1 MVASGAFGV
10 RGAVMRRE
18 GYRGSGL
25 VRPFLLGTTSLSALL
40 FSLGAEAACVDA
52 GDTRTCTGNL
62 VGGVVVQGPF
72 PPTGILN
79 LVVNGLTANI
89 APASGPA
96 VGLLRT
102 ALLGTGPNLRLDVAA
117 NPFLIAGLPVP
128 GAPPTFLG
136 TVIGESRGGL
146 NGAGGSVTILT
157 QGDFNWLSSSAAA
170 IFGRSIGGAGT
181 ATDFLGGTGG
191 AVDIRA
197 GVGRIET
204 IAPNAA
210 GVAGL
215 SQGGRGAAGG
225 GGDEGGNAGAGG
237 TVLVSNAA
245 LLITRGRGAVGVLA
259 QSRGGF
265 GGAGGDDNFTGSAG
279 DGGSGG
285 AGGSAT
291 ATNAPTGRIRTA
303 GLGAH
308 GMMAISVGGG
318 GGAGGDA
325 GGLVGLG
332 GGGGSGGAGFL
343 ANTTNRGD
351 IRTTGDL
358 AAGVIALSVG
368 GGGGDGGSARGLV
381 SLGGAGATTSAGG
394 TAIAR
399 NQGTITTAGGFA
411 QGINVASIGGGGG
424 RGGTS
429 SGVVTI
435 GGEGGGGGL
444 GGLARVEQAGSVT
457 TSGLNAQ
464 GILLQSIGGGGG
476 AGGDATAV
484 GLGISV
490 AVGGAGGAGG
500 NGGRVELNADP
511 ARIPAGATPSVTTSG
526 ANAIG
531 ILAQSV
537 GGGGG
542 TAGRAMAISAS
553 ALPGTINASFA
564 IGGSGGNGGA
574 GGVVDSRY
582 AGSVATSGAL
592 ATGLLLQSVGG
603 GGGTAGNAVSIS
615 GSVLALDVGLAMG
628 GTGGGGGS
636 GGTVGFDGAA
646 AITTQGDNAVGL
658 LAQSV
663 GGGGGAGGHATSL
676 ASGSVASATIG
687 LGGSGGVGGR
697 GGSVSVRNAASIL
710 TQGTLSHGIH
720 AQSIGGGGGT
730 GGEAFSAGV
739 SIVGSVGV
747 ALGGQGGAGTQG
759 GSVTVNQPAVGS
771 GFAIATQ
778 GQMAHGVLAQSIGG
792 GGGAG
797 GAAGLYNI
805 SGLANLGVALGGS
818 GGIGAIGG
826 TVAVTLDG
834 DVSTQGD
841 QSYGVL
847 AQSVGGGGGTGGVVA
862 GGAMSA
868 GALNVTLGGSGGIG
882 GRGGDVTVTGGGD
895 VATRGQGA
903 LGVMAQSVGGGGGMA
918 GIADSGAVGIAVAL
932 NVAVGGT
939 GGTGGHGGSAIIERS
954 GNVTTGA
961 RLESGARIGAFAP
974 AVMAQSIG
982 GGGGMAGGARG
993 GAGALGGLAAG
1004 ISLGGDGGAA
1014 GNGGLARV
1022 TNAGDAVTFG
1032 DFAAAVFAQSVGG
1045 GGGLAGQSVGV
1056 SVAPV
1061 GLSVAIGGDGGS
1073 AGNGGTAEVT
1083 QTGLARTHG
1092 DHAPA
1097 VMAQSIGGGGGAG
1110 GQANGGSIS
1119 GGSIQTVLGGGGAS
1133 GGFGGTARATLSGSA
1148 ITEGTL
1154 SFGVLAQSVGGG
1166 GGTGGY
1172 SQAAAGGAA
1181 TVTVALGGTAG
1192 LGGNGGLA
1200 EVISTGTIATTG
1212 NVALGAVAQSI
1223 GGGGGIGGDA
1233 FTFTVAIPIAVP
1245 VGAQGGLGGAGGVA
1259 SLRHDGIVTTSG
1271 DHATALLAQSIG
1283 GGGGYAG
1290 TGEFFAVVSDGDE
1303 VAEVS
1308 VPVGARGGAGGSGGI
1323 VTLSGTGTVATSGV
1337 LAAGV
1342 VAQSIGGGG
1351 GIGGSA
1357 SALSTG
1363 TGDVGVSLSFGG
1375 AGGAG
1380 GNGGLVTLDL
1390 GMAVGTTGTLA
1401 PAILAQSIGG
1411 GGGAGGSATGGNSS
1425 YLALNIAMGGNG
1437 GVGGTGGAV
1446 SLTSRG
1452 AVGATGALSQAILA
1466 QSIGGGGGTAGSS
1479 GIEPDAL
1486 GDMNVALG
1494 ATGGAGGG
1502 GGSVVVVRGFD
1513 GVVPAANLASIQSLA
1528 NYRLPA
1534 GVATLQALGTGATG
1548 LLAQSIGGGG
1558 GASFVER
1565 TVGLSAAGIVAPDAV
1580 GNWVVGLG
1588 AGSATGRGGAVTLR
1602 IADNILTGSAPPTG
1616 DAANPLRLAGLSP
1629 EGGSAR
1635 GVVAQSVGG
1644 GGGVMAGA
1652 AIASLGT
1659 LATSREPLTIRLGT
1673 NAALSDRGD
1682 AVSVTVAGAVETRG
1696 FASDA
1701 IVAQSIGGGGGI
1713 ATTAASGAF
1722 DGQAGLQARVLLGAT
1737 SVQSAAGFTSTLAVQ
1752 GSVATAGNAAR
1763 GLVAQSIGAGGGI
1776 ASMPIAAALGG
1787 PFSLAADAELRLGAV
1802 GATTSNG
1809 GTVSLRTLSA
1819 PGESSQVTT
1828 QGRAAHA
1835 VLAQSIGGGGG
1846 VAELPLLATIAAAAT
1861 RTDYSIRTT
1870 LGTGAGSGL
1879 QGGTVILNNGALI
1892 ATAGADAIGLAA
1904 QSIGAGGGLADASL
1918 GLFLRTADTRN
1929 RLVAITQRLGTDEA
1943 VGAGGTVTLVNRGA
1957 VGTLGRG
1964 AHGVLAQSIGG
1975 GGGVLGGGLAVPI
1988 GRAAGDPAGPG
1999 AARHRVELDVLLG
2012 ATGGDGDGGAVSLDN
2027 RAAVTTAGEAGF
2039 GLAAQS
2045 IGAGGGIGPLGR
2057 PAETWLFDSAIG
2069 LTASLDPT
2077 DRAAIAF
2084 RQRVELGAR
2093 EGSIGA
2099 GGAVTLST
2107 TGAVATAGANAVA
2120 VLAQSIG
2127 NGGGVAGLGMRD
2139 VAGRTALGGQGGGGG
2154 IGGTVRVTADAD
2166 LATTGALAH
2175 ALLAQSIGGGGGLA
2189 AGGLDQVT
2197 LGAESGF
2204 GGGGGL
2210 VEITG
2215 GARIQTS
2222 GALALGAVGQ
2232 SIGAGGG
2239 LVGALGTGVAQE
2251 PGGRSARLGAGGAV
2265 RGSGGSVNMT
2275 WGDGSVRATTGLG
2288 AIATIAQSIGGGGGI
2303 ALLHRPEGTAA
2314 EGAQRPRITL
2324 GAQGA
2329 ALGAGG
2335 AVTVTAGGTTVTE
2348 GEAAHGLIAQSIGA
2362 GGGTAIGFGLFSLG
2376 ASGAESGVGGSA
2388 QATLGGPG
2396 ITTLGAGAFGAV
2408 VQSIGGGGGFAQAL
2422 LQPGQATAPQAESRA
2437 LGGATLLAAGADTAA
2452 LTLGGAT
2459 TQIATG
2465 GVGAPGAVVQSIG
2478 GGGGISVGPVSAQG
2492 SLTLGGGGAA
2502 GNAGTARFT
2511 ALGAGA
2517 LIITAAADAPG
2528 LVVQSIGGGG
2538 GYATGALGALRLGGT
2553 SPQAAAPGRAE
2564 LRLAGRVDTMGTRS
2578 PAVLAQSI
2586 AAGGGAALFTNG
2598 TARLGA
2604 FNGADAAGGAVE
2616 LRQNAELVTRD
2627 AGNPTLLMQS
2637 IAGGGG
2643 FLASAAGEA
2652 VLGTEP
2658 LSLAGGL
2665 GLAAAS
2671 GPGGAVWLCRTQTVT
2686 ATGGTPCTRLAA
2698 EPAATTAGLIVAV
2711 GASSAALVAQS
2722 IAGGGGV
2729 LATGGAQVAL
2739 GSVAPG
2745 AGGEVRVREPGELYA
2760 LGADS
2765 AAAVV
2770 HSIGGGGGLVLRAGG
2785 AATLGGTAGGA
2796 LVVGQASPGGIVE
2809 MTTTA
2814 PVFSSGPG
2822 SLGLVAQS
2830 IGGGGG
2836 TVLTGGG
2843 NGTLG
2848 GTRGGAGGT
2857 VTLRANA
2864 VEASGAALVAQSI
2877 GGGGGL
2883 AGRIAGEALLGGGT
2897 AGAAQAVFL
2906 ETTGAVTT
2914 TAAFAPALLAQSIG
2928 GGGGAVLGG
2937 VTLGTLGGG
2946 AGGSGGTV
2954 DVATLSGTI
2963 ATSGAGAV
2971 GILAQSIGG
2980 GGGVLGGVAGRVVAG
2995 GTGTTAGNAGDV
3007 GVKNNAAITTAGEMA
3022 HGILA
3027 QSLGGGGGVVLGNR
3041 PGASTPLRAASGNGG
3056 DVIVDNTAP
3065 ITVSGANAHGIVAQS
3080 IGGGGVFAGEGTP
3093 IAGAAGS
3100 GRSTTANGLG
3110 AADSIFIRNR
3120 ALVQAGGAGGIG
3132 IFAQTQGGLANA
3144 NARITLEL
3152 DPGSAVLGGA
3162 GGAALRLQTRA
3173 AQIDVMNRGIIG
3185 NAIGGRAVLVEN
3197 GSGTLNLTNEGTLTG
3212 NVDAPL
3218 ASILNSGSGL
3228 VNAGP
3233 RIALGTGSFTNNGGF
3248 AVAGQGVRGVTQLTG
3263 FFSNAGT
3270 MHVDVEGLA
3279 GGGIAVDRLEV
3290 SRVATLGGR
3299 VAPALLPGTT
3309 IQPGTHTAVFLN
3321 AAQGITVN
3329 APQLVPPPTINA
3341 TWSLVYPTTKDAALR
3356 VTLSTTAMGAPMAQ
3370 NQLSVAQA
3378 LARGATS
3385 NPAGFATVSDAIYG
3399 ATNVA
3404 SYTQSLSSVGGD
3416 GGTAGLLAAQGA
3428 MGQFMMGM
3436 TARLDLLQRS
3446 GRNGMVTPASFAP
3459 FALASSFAEESHIGT
3474 GEALLGMDSLADVL
3488 PSPTRFWAMP
3498 LGFGAGTTG
3507 SEARLG
3513 GVMLGMDHR
3522 FNEEWTIGAVG
3533 GWSSGSFDSGSAIEA
3548 RRFSGGHAGAY
3559 ALWERGGF
3567 YLSGQL
3573 GYARHEGVQAR
3584 SIAGPGS
3591 LEFARA
3597 DIGYQTAAGQMEL
3610 GYRHDLG
3617 AFMLTPFAGI
3627 GLRGWQQDGANET
3640 SRTSTGA
3647 AGVYGL
3653 RQDERSGWS
3662 APVSLG
3668 MRAETSWR
3676 VGEGLLLDGHLR
3688 AAWVRQEGA
3697 TPTSRASMALAPA
3710 ETFTLTGAPL
3720 NRDSL
3725 AFQAGVQLQA
3735 NERLGF
3741 GVVVLGDVGDR
3752 TQSIGGF
3759 GRIVYRW

>member
-1 MVASGAFGV
+1 
-10 RGAVMRRE
+10 MRRE
-18 GYRGSGL
+18 ERWGSG
-25 VRPFLLGTTSLSALL
+25 VIRAVLLGSTSLSAIL
-40 FSLGAEAACVDA
+40 FSLRAEAACVDV

-62 VGGVVVQGPF
+62 VGGVVVQGLF
-72 PPTGILN
+72 PPVGIRN
-79 LVVNGLTANI
+79 LVVNGLTNNI

-96 VGLLRT
+96 VALLRPAIT
-102 ALLGTGPNLRLDVAA
+102 GIGPNLTLDVSA

-128 GAPPTFLG
+128 GSPPTFLG
-136 TVIGESRGGL
+136 TVIGDSRGGL

-157 QGDFNWLSSSAAA
+157 QGDFSWLSSSAAA
-170 IFGRSIGGAGT
+170 IFARSIGGPGT
-181 ATDFLGGTGG
+181 ATDVLGGAGG
-191 AVDIRA
+191 AVDVRA

-204 IAPNAA
+204 IAANAG

-215 SQGGRGAAGG
+215 SQGGAGIAGG
-225 GGDEGGNAGAGG
+225 GGDAGGNAGAGG

-245 LLITRGRGAVGVLA
+245 LLLTRGRGAVGVLA
-259 QSRGGF
+259 QSRGGS

-291 ATNAPTGRIRTA
+291 ANNAPTGRIRTS
-303 GLGAH
+303 GLGGH

-332 GGGGSGGAGFL
+332 GGGGSGGAGGL

-381 SLGGAGATTSAGG
+381 SLGGEGATTSAGG

-399 NQGTITTAGGFA
+399 NQGTISTTGGFA
-411 QGINVASIGGGGG
+411 QGVMVSSIGGGGG

-444 GGLARVEQAGSVT
+444 GGLARVEHAGSVT

-464 GILLQSIGGGGG
+464 GIVAQSVGGGGG

-484 GLGISV
+484 GLGIAV

-511 ARIPAGATPSVTTSG
+511 ARIPAGAAPSVSTSG

-542 TAGRAMAISAS
+542 TAGRAIAVSAS
-553 ALPGTINASFA
+553 PVPGSLNASIA
-564 IGGSGGNGGA
+564 IGGRGGDGGNGGI
-574 GGVVDSRY
+574 VNSRY
-582 AGSVATSGAL
+582 AGSVATTGAL

-603 GGGTAGNAVSIS
+603 GGGTAGNATSVSAS
-615 GSVLALDVGLAMG
+615 ALALDLGLALG
-628 GTGGGGGS
+628 GTGGGGGT
-636 GGTVGFDGAA
+636 GGTVTFDGAA
-646 AITTQGDNAVGL
+646 AITTAGDNAVGL

-663 GGGGGAGGHATSL
+663 GGGGGAGGQATGV
-676 ASGSVASATIG
+676 AAGGVASATIG
-687 LGGSGGVGGR
+687 LGGAGGLGGR
-697 GGSVSVRNAASIL
+697 GGAVSVRNAASIL

-720 AQSIGGGGGT
+720 AQSVGGGGGT
-730 GGEAFSAGV
+730 GGQALSVGV
-739 SIVGSVGV
+739 SLAGSVGV
-747 ALGGQGGAGTQG
+747 ALGGAGGAGTQG
-759 GSVTVNQPAVGS
+759 GSVTVNQPAIGT
-771 GFAIATQ
+771 GYAIETQ
-778 GQMAHGVLAQSIGG
+778 GLMAHGVLAQSIGG

-805 SGLANLGVALGGS
+805 SGLANVGVALGGS
-818 GGIGAIGG
+818 GGIGAVGG
-826 TVAVTLDG
+826 TVNVTLDG
-834 DVSTQGD
+834 DVRTAGAHSH
-841 QSYGVL
+841 GVL

-868 GALNVTLGGSGGIG
+868 AAVNVTLGGSGGIG
-882 GRGGDVTVTGGGD
+882 GRGGDATISGSGD
-895 VATRGQGA
+895 VTTRGLGA
-903 LGVMAQSVGGGGGMA
+903 IGVLAQSVGGGGGVA
-918 GIADSGAVGIAVAL
+918 GIADSGAVGIAIAL

-939 GGTGGHGGSAIIERS
+939 GGTGGNAGSAIINRT

-961 RLESGARIGAFAP
+961 LLESGERLGALAP
-974 AVMAQSIG
+974 AVMAQSVG
-982 GGGGMAGGARG
+982 GGGGLAGGARG
-993 GAGALGGLAAG
+993 GAAAVGGISG
-1004 ISLGGDGGAA
+1004 GVSLGGDGGAA

-1022 TNAGDAVTFG
+1022 TNGGDAVTFG
-1032 DFAAAVFAQSVGG
+1032 DFAPAVFAQSIGG
-1045 GGGLAGQSVGV
+1045 GGGLAGQSVGI

-1061 GLSVAIGGDGGS
+1061 GLTVAIGGDGGS

-1097 VMAQSIGGGGGAG
+1097 VMAQSVGGGGGTG

-1133 GGFGGTARATLSGSA
+1133 GGIGGTARATLSGSA

-1166 GGTGGY
+1166 GGTGGFA
-1172 SQAAAGGAA
+1172 QAANGGAA

-1200 EVISTGTIATTG
+1200 EVISTGTIATSG
-1212 NVALGAVAQSI
+1212 NVGLGAVAQSI

-1233 FTFTVAIPIAVP
+1233 FTFAVSIPIAVP

-1259 SLRHDGIVTTSG
+1259 SLRHDGIVTTTG
-1271 DHATALLAQSIG
+1271 DHAGGLLAQSIG

-1290 TGEFFAVVSDGDE
+1290 TGEFFAFVGTDDAAGE
-1303 VAEVS
+1303 IS

-1342 VAQSIGGGG
+1342 IAQSIGGGG
-1351 GIGGSA
+1351 GVGGSA
-1357 SALSTG
+1357 TALSSG
-1363 TGDVGVSLSFGG
+1363 AGDVGVSLSFGG

-1380 GNGGLVTLDL
+1380 GNGGIVTLDL
-1390 GMAVGTTGTLA
+1390 GMAVGTTGTLS

-1437 GVGGTGGAV
+1437 GIGGTAGAV

-1452 AVGATGALSQAILA
+1452 AVSATGALAQGIMA
-1466 QSIGGGGGTAGSS
+1466 QSIGGGGGAAGSS
-1479 GIEPDAL
+1479 GVEPDAL

-1502 GGSVVVVRGFD
+1502 GGPVVVLRGFD
-1513 GVVPAANLASIQSLA
+1513 GILPALNLASIQALA

-1548 LLAQSIGGGG
+1548 ILAQGIGGGG

-1565 TVGLSAAGIVAPDAV
+1565 TMGLAATGIVASDAE
-1580 GNWVVGLG
+1580 GNWRVGLG

-1602 IADNILTGSAPPTG
+1602 VADNILTGGATPAG
-1616 DAANPLRLAGLSP
+1616 DAAHPLRLAGLSP
-1629 EGGSAR
+1629 EGGTAR
-1635 GVVAQSVGG
+1635 GVVAQSIGG

-1652 AIASLGT
+1652 AVVHLGT
-1659 LATSREPLTIRLGT
+1659 LATSREPLTVRLGT
-1673 NAALSDRGD
+1673 SAALSDRGD
-1682 AVSVTVAGAVETRG
+1682 AVSVSFAGAVETRG

-1701 IVAQSIGGGGGI
+1701 ILAQSIGGGGGV
-1713 ATTAASGAF
+1713 ATTAANGAF
-1722 DGQAGLQARVLLGAT
+1722 TGQAGLQARVLLGA
-1737 SVQSAAGFTSTLAVQ
+1737 SAVQNAAGFTSSLAFQ
-1752 GSVATAGNAAR
+1752 GSIVTAGNAAR

-1776 ASMPIAAALGG
+1776 ASMPIAAAIGG
-1787 PFSLAADAELRLGAV
+1787 PFSLAADAEIRLGAI
-1802 GATTSNG
+1802 GASGSNG
-1809 GTVSLRTLSA
+1809 GTVSLRTVAA
-1819 PGESSQVTT
+1819 PGETSQVTT

-1835 VLAQSIGGGGG
+1835 LLAQSIGGGGG
-1846 VAELPLLATIAAAAT
+1846 LGELPVLATIAGAAARDSYT
-1861 RTDYSIRTT
+1861 FRTT

-1879 QGGTVILNNGALI
+1879 QGGTVILNNA
-1892 ATAGADAIGLAA
+1892 ARASAAGADAIGLAA

-1918 GLFLRTADTRN
+1918 SLFLRAHDTRN
-1929 RLVAITQRLGTDEA
+1929 RVIAITQRLGTDDA

-1957 VGTLGRG
+1957 VTTLGRG

-1975 GGGVLGGGLAVPI
+1975 GGGVIGGGLALPI
-1988 GRAAGDPAGPG
+1988 GRAIGDSLGPG
-1999 AARHRVELDVLLG
+1999 AARHRVELDVQLG
-2012 ATGGDGDGGAVSLDN
+2012 ATGGDGDGGAITIDN
-2027 RAAVTTAGEAGF
+2027 RASVSTAGDSAF
-2039 GLAAQS
+2039 GLLGQS
-2045 IGAGGGIGPLGR
+2045 IGAGGGIGALGR
-2057 PAETWLFDSAIG
+2057 PAETWLFDSGVG

-2077 DRAAIAF
+2077 DRAAITF
-2084 RQRVELGAR
+2084 VQRVELGAR
-2093 EGSIGA
+2093 DGSIGA
-2099 GGAVTLST
+2099 GGAVTLAT
-2107 TGAVATAGANAVA
+2107 TGAVATTGANAVA
-2120 VLAQSIG
+2120 LLAQSIG
-2127 NGGGVAGLGMRD
+2127 NGGGVAGLGMSD
-2139 VAGRTALGGQGGGGG
+2139 AAGRTVLGGQGGGGG
-2154 IGGTVRVTADAD
+2154 VGGAVRVTASAN
-2166 LATTGALAH
+2166 LGTTGILAH
-2175 ALLAQSIGGGGGLA
+2175 ALVAQSIGGGGGLA
-2189 AGGLDQVT
+2189 GGGLDQVT
-2197 LGAESGF
+2197 LGAQSGV

-2210 VEITG
+2210 VEVTG
-2215 GARIQTS
+2215 SGGVATS
-2222 GALALGAVGQ
+2222 GALAVGVLGQ

-2239 LVGALGTGVAQE
+2239 VAGALGIGVAQE
-2251 PGGRSARLGAGGAV
+2251 PGGRSALLGAGGAV

-2275 WGDGSVRATTGLG
+2275 LGDGSVRVTTGLG
-2288 AIATIAQSIGGGGGI
+2288 AIGVIAQSIGGGGGL
-2303 ALLHRPEGTAA
+2303 ALLHRPDGTPA
-2314 EGAQRPRITL
+2314 EGALRPRITL
-2324 GAQGA
+2324 GAQGL

-2335 AVTVTAGGTTVTE
+2335 NVTITHGGTTTTT
-2348 GEAAHGLIAQSIGA
+2348 GEAAHGLLAQSIGA
-2362 GGGTAIGFGLFSLG
+2362 GGGAALGFGLYSLG
-2376 ASGAESGVGGSA
+2376 ATGAESGAGGSV
-2388 QATLGGPG
+2388 QATLSGDG

-2422 LQPGQATAPQAESRA
+2422 LQPSQASAAQADSRA
-2437 LGGATLLAAGADTAA
+2437 LGGTTLLAAAGGTVA

-2465 GVGAPGAVVQSIG
+2465 GAGAPGALVQSIG
-2478 GGGGISVGPVSAQG
+2478 GGGGVSVGPVSAQG
-2492 SLTLGGGGAA
+2492 TLTLGGGGAA
-2502 GNAGTARFT
+2502 GNAGAARF
-2511 ALGAGA
+2511 AMLGANT
-2517 LIITAAADAPG
+2517 LIVTADNESPG
-2528 LVVQSIGGGG
+2528 LIVQSIGGGG
-2538 GYATGALGALRLGGT
+2538 GYATGALGTLRLGGNT
-2553 SPQAAAPGRAE
+2553 PQAAAPGRVE
-2564 LRLAGRVDTMGTRS
+2564 LRLAGRVDTIGTRS

-2586 AAGGGAALFTNG
+2586 AAGGGAALRSG
-2598 TARLGA
+2598 SAWLGA

-2616 LRQNAELVTRD
+2616 LRQNAELITRD
-2627 AGNPTLLMQS
+2627 ADNPTLVMQS

-2652 VLGTEP
+2652 ILGTEP

-2665 GLAAAS
+2665 GLTATS
-2671 GPGGAVWLCRTQTVT
+2671 GAGGTVTLCQTQTVT
-2686 ATGGTPCTRLAA
+2686 ATGGTPCTRTAA
-2698 EPAATTAGLIVAV
+2698 EAPGVTTAGIIVAA

-2722 IAGGGGV
+2722 IAGGGGL
-2729 LATGGAQVAL
+2729 LAVGGERVRL

-2770 HSIGGGGGLVLRAGG
+2770 HSIGGGGGLVLRAAGT
-2785 AATLGGTAGGA
+2785 ATLGGATGGTLVAG
-2796 LVVGQASPGGIVE
+2796 QTSPGGIVE
-2809 MTTTA
+2809 LTTSA
-2814 PVFSSGPG
+2814 PVFATGAG

-2836 TVLTGGG
+2836 TVLTAGG
-2843 NGTLG
+2843 NATLG
-2848 GTRGGAGGT
+2848 GTRGGTGGP
-2857 VTLRANA
+2857 VTLRAGA

-2883 AGRIAGEALLGGGT
+2883 AGRIAGEATLGGGI
-2897 AGAAQAVFL
+2897 AGGAQSVLL
-2906 ETTGAVTT
+2906 ETNGAVST

-2937 VTLGTLGGG
+2937 VTLGTLGGS
-2946 AGGSGGTV
+2946 AGGNGGRV
-2954 DVATLSGTI
+2954 DVSTLSGSI
-2963 ATSGAGAV
+2963 ATSGAGSV
-2971 GILAQSIGG
+2971 GILAQSVGG
-2980 GGGVLGGVAGRVVAG
+2980 GGGVLGGATGRVVAG
-2995 GTGTTAGNAGDV
+2995 GTGTGVGNAGTV
-3007 GVKNNAAITTAGEMA
+3007 GVKNDAAIATAGEMA

-3027 QSLGGGGGVVLGNR
+3027 QSLGGGGGIVLGNR

-3056 DVIVDNTAP
+3056 EISVDNTGA
-3065 ITVSGANAHGIVAQS
+3065 ISVAGANAHGIVAQS

-3093 IAGAAGS
+3093 ITGNAGF
-3100 GRSTTANGLG
+3100 GRGTTAGGLG
-3110 AADSIFIRNR
+3110 TANAIFIRNR
-3120 ALVQAGGAGGIG
+3120 ALVQASGAGGIG
-3132 IFAQTQGGLANA
+3132 IFAQTQGGLPNA
-3144 NARITLEL
+3144 NARITLDL
-3152 DPGSAVLGGA
+3152 APTSTVLGGD

-3197 GSGTLNLTNEGTLTG
+3197 GSGTLNLTNDGTLTG

-3218 ASILNSGSGL
+3218 ASILNTGSGL

-3233 RIALGTGSFTNNGGF
+3233 RLALGTGSLTNNGGF

-3279 GGGIAVDRLEV
+3279 AGGIAVDRLEV

-3309 IQPGTHTAVFLN
+3309 IQPGTHTAVFLTG
-3321 AAQGITVN
+3321 AQGVTVN
-3329 APQLVPPPTINA
+3329 APQLIPPPTINA
-3341 TWSLVYPTTKDAALR
+3341 TWSLVYPTTKEAALR

-3370 NQLSVAQA
+3370 NQWSVAQA
-3378 LARGATS
+3378 LARGAVS

-3399 ATNVA
+3399 ATDVA

-3436 TARLDLLQRS
+3436 TARLDQIQRS
-3446 GRNGMVTPASFAP
+3446 GRNGLVTPASFAP

-3474 GEALLGMDSLADVL
+3474 GEPLLGMDSLADVL

-3522 FNEEWTIGAVG
+3522 LNEEWTIGAVG
-3533 GWSSGSFDSGSAIEA
+3533 GWSSGSFESGSAIEA
-3548 RRFSGGHAGAY
+3548 RRFAGGHAGAY

-3597 DIGYQTAAGQMEL
+3597 DIGYQTASGQMEM
-3610 GYRHDLG
+3610 GFRHDLG

-3653 RQDERSGWS
+3653 RQDERAGWS

-3710 ETFTLTGAPL
+3710 ESFTLTGAPL
-3720 NRDSL
+3720 NRDALS
-3725 AFQAGVQLQA
+3725 FQAGVQLQA